1 MIGAERMTYRGIV
14 RNGVVVLE
22 GEKPADGTI
31 VEVTPIPN
39 VMSTPQHAGSLAD
52 HPAFGI
58 WRDRTD
64 LPEDPAEA
72 SRVLRERMTRRTDE

>member
-1 MIGAERMTYRGIV
+1 MTYRGIV

-22 GEKPADGTI
+22 GEKPADGTV
-31 VEVTPIPN
+31 VEVAPVVKVTTP
-39 VMSTPQHAGSLAD
+39 PQQVGSLAD